1 MFQIPLVRKT
11 QEMKLIQKLSNSVLV
26 KPNNLVSFAS
36 ILAVIGPVVILSGGI
51 WDAISHIQKE
61 PELFWTIQHI
71 SVYTGVSMVTCAGII
86 GAILLLRKN
95 VNGILKRGIQLVII
109 GSIIQLVSGFGD
121 SLSHEVYGIDGLLSW
136 SHQPLEFGIVLA
148 ALGGFLIMKSRQ
160 HTKLGIF
167 LPFSIIA
174 LLLLASWLGFN
185 AFLIFGHVVQCI
197 PIYDI
202 FSSGCAIL

>member
-1 MFQIPLVRKT
+1 
-11 QEMKLIQKLSNSVLV
+11 MKLIQNLSNSLLV
-26 KPNNLVSFAS
+26 KPSNLLSFAA

-51 WDAISHIQKE
+51 WDAISHLQRE

-71 SVYTGVSMVTCAGII
+71 SVYSGVSMVTSAGII
-86 GAILLLRKN
+86 GLFLLVRKS
-95 VNGILKRGIQLVII
+95 VKGILKKGIQLVII

-121 SLSHEVYGIDGLLSW
+121 SLSHEVYGIDGLISW

-160 HTKLGIF
+160 HTKLKIF

-174 LLLLASWLGFN
+174 LLLLTGWLAFN
-185 AFLIFGHVVQCI
+185 VFLIFGHVIQCI
-197 PIYDI
+197 PVYDI
-202 FSSGCAIL
+202 FSSGCSIL